1 MSKKDPPS
9 RKSEIAP
16 RRGGLISPWQPT
28 GLFTGIDRLFD
39 DFRKSFDEFLSPWVP
54 FTYWP
59 STARQL
65 ELPAR
70 YPYLDLVDKGDRYEV
85 TVELPGFGK
94 DQVDVQVT
102 ADGLDIRA
110 EAKKETEEKGKTYL
124 HRERA
129 VSTFERRI
137 SFPEEVVPE
146 KAEGKMKDGV
156 LELDIPKKEVKA
168 GKRTRISIK

>member
-1 MSKKDPPS
+1 MSKEDQP
-9 RKSEIAP
+9 RKRDEITL
-16 RRGGLISPWQPT
+16 RRGGPLVSPWRPF
-28 GLFTGIDRLFD
+28 GLFSEIDRLFE
-39 DFRKSFDEFLSPWVP
+39 DFRRSFDDFLSPWLP
-54 FTYWP
+54 YASWLP
-59 STARQL
+59 PARQA
-65 ELPAR
+65 ELSR

-85 TVELPGFGK
+85 AVELPGFEK
-94 DQVDVQVT
+94 DQIDVQVT
-102 ADGLDIRA
+102 KDGLEIRA

-137 SFPEEVVPE
+137 PFPEEVVPE

-168 GKRTRISIK
+168 EKRTKISIK